1 MMIWDSRNG
10 GVRIDASYSSSG
22 LIIYLSLWFLI
33 AVGAAADPIRRQLA
47 TVDVCQSNRR

>member
-22 LIIYLSLWFLI
+22 LIICLSLWFLI
-33 AVGAAADPIRRQLA
+33 AVGAAAIDRRDLQP
-47 TVDVCQSNRR
+47 SN